1 MKKIWALYK
10 KYEELI
16 NYLVVGVMTTVIS
29 WVTYGVCRIV
39 MNVENALIMQIAV
52 FLRWFAG
59 VVFSYFMSR
68 KFVFK
73 SKNPKI
79 LREAIDF
86 TMSRVV
92 TLFLDMF
99 VMWLLPT
106 VFHINDWI
114 ATFVSA
120 VLVIVMN
127 YIFSKFLVFRKK
139 GDEALDKTGNNM

>member
-29 WVTYGVCRIV
+29 WVVYAICKLI
-39 MNVENALIMQIAV
+39 MNVDNAIIMQIAV

-79 LREAIDF
+79 WKEAVDF
-86 TMSRVV
+86 TTSRIV

-106 VFHINDWI
+106 IFKVDDWI
-114 ATFVSA
+114 ATFISA
-120 VLVIVMN
+120 VLVVIMN
-127 YIFSKFLVFRKK
+127 YIFSKFIVFRKK
-139 GDEALDKTGNNM
+139 KA

>member
-29 WVTYGVCRIV
+29 WLTYGVCRIV
-39 MNVENALIMQIAV
+39 MNVENPLIMQIAV

-73 SKNPKI
+73 SKNPKKF
-79 LREAIDF
+79 REAIDF

>member
-10 KYEELI
+10 KYEELV

-29 WVTYGVCRIV
+29 WTAYAICKLI
-39 MNVENALIMQIAV
+39 MNVDNAVIMQIAV

-59 VVFSYFMSR
+59 LVFSYFMSR

-79 LREAIDF
+79 LKEAIDF
-86 TMSRVV
+86 TTSRIV

-106 VFHINDWI
+106 IFKVDDWI
-114 ATFVSA
+114 ATFISA
-120 VLVIVMN
+120 VLVVIMN
-127 YIFSKFLVFRKK
+127 YIFSKFIVFRKK
-139 GDEALDKTGNNM
+139 KA

>member
-10 KYEELI
+10 KYEELV

-29 WVTYGVCRIV
+29 WTAYAICKLI
-39 MNVENALIMQIAV
+39 MNVDNAIIMQIAV

-59 VVFSYFMSR
+59 LVFSYFMSR

-79 LREAIDF
+79 LKEAVDF
-86 TMSRVV
+86 TTSRIV

-106 VFHINDWI
+106 VFKVDDWI
-114 ATFVSA
+114 STFISA
-120 VLVIVMN
+120 VLVVIMN
-127 YIFSKFLVFRKK
+127 YIFSKFIVFRKK
-139 GDEALDKTGNNM
+139 KA

>member
-16 NYLVVGVMTTVIS
+16 SYLVVGVMTTVIS
-29 WVTYGVCRIV
+29 WITYGVCRIV

-73 SKNPKI
+73 SKNPHV
-79 LREAIDF
+79 LREAVDF

-99 VMWLLPT
+99 VMWLLPS

-120 VLVIVMN
+120 VLVVVMN
-127 YIFSKFLVFRKK
+127 YILSKFLVFRKK
-139 GDEALDKTGNNM
+139 RG

>member
-29 WVTYGVCRIV
+29 WVTYGICRLF
-39 MNVENALIMQIAV
+39 MNVDNAIIMQIAV

-79 LREAIDF
+79 LKEAIDF
-86 TMSRVV
+86 TTSRIV

-99 VMWLLPT
+99 IMWLLPT
-106 VFHINDWI
+106 IFKVNDWI
-114 ATFVSA
+114 ATFISA
-120 VLVIVMN
+120 VLVVIMN
-127 YIFSKFLVFRKK
+127 YIFSKFIVFRKK
-139 GDEALDKTGNNM
+139 KA

>member
-1 MKKIWALYK
+1 MKKIWNLYK

-29 WVTYGVCRIV
+29 WTTYAICKLIMDVD
-39 MNVENALIMQIAV
+39 NAVIMQIAV

-59 VVFSYFMSR
+59 LVFSYFMSR

-86 TMSRVV
+86 TTSRIV

-99 VMWLLPT
+99 VMWILPT
-106 VFHINDWI
+106 VFKVDDWI
-114 ATFVSA
+114 ATFISA
-120 VLVIVMN
+120 VLVVIMN
-127 YIFSKFLVFRKK
+127 YVFSKFIVFRKK
-139 GDEALDKTGNNM
+139 KA

>member
-10 KYEELI
+10 KYEELV

-29 WVTYGVCRIV
+29 WTAYAVCKLI
-39 MNVENALIMQIAV
+39 MNVDNAIIMQIAV

-59 VVFSYFMSR
+59 LVFSYFMSR

-79 LREAIDF
+79 LKEAIDF
-86 TMSRVV
+86 TTSRIV

-99 VMWLLPT
+99 IMWILPT
-106 VFHINDWI
+106 VFKVDDWI
-114 ATFVSA
+114 STFISA
-120 VLVIVMN
+120 VLVVIMN
-127 YIFSKFLVFRKK
+127 YIFSKFIVFRKK
-139 GDEALDKTGNNM
+139 KA

>member
-10 KYEELI
+10 KYEELV

-29 WVTYGVCRIV
+29 WTAYAICKLI
-39 MNVENALIMQIAV
+39 MNVDNAIIMQIAV

-59 VVFSYFMSR
+59 LVFSYFMSR

-79 LREAIDF
+79 LKEAIDF
-86 TMSRVV
+86 TTSRIV

-106 VFHINDWI
+106 IFKVDDWI
-114 ATFVSA
+114 STFISA
-120 VLVIVMN
+120 VLVVIMN
-127 YIFSKFLVFRKK
+127 YIFSKFIVFNKK
-139 GDEALDKTGNNM
+139 KA

>member
-1 MKKIWALYK
+1 MESYKQMKKIWTLYK

-29 WVTYGVCRIV
+29 WITYAVCRLV
-39 MNVENALIMQIAV
+39 MNVDNAIIMQIAV

-79 LREAIDF
+79 LKEAIDF
-86 TMSRVV
+86 TTARIV

-99 VMWLLPT
+99 IMWILPT
-106 VFHINDWI
+106 VFHVNDWI
-114 ATFVSA
+114 ATFISA
-120 VLVIVMN
+120 VLVIIMN
-127 YIFSKFLVFRKK
+127 YIFSKFIVFRKK
-139 GDEALDKTGNNM
+139 KS

>member
-10 KYEELI
+10 KYEELV

-29 WVTYGVCRIV
+29 WTAYAICKLI
-39 MNVENALIMQIAV
+39 MNVDNAIIMQIAV

-59 VVFSYFMSR
+59 LVFSYFMSR

-79 LREAIDF
+79 LKEAVDF
-86 TMSRVV
+86 TTSRIV

-106 VFHINDWI
+106 VFKVDDWI
-114 ATFVSA
+114 STFISA
-120 VLVIVMN
+120 VLVIIMN
-127 YIFSKFLVFRKK
+127 YIFSKFIVFRKK
-139 GDEALDKTGNNM
+139 KA

>member
-10 KYEELI
+10 KYEELV

-29 WVTYGVCRIV
+29 WVVYAICKLI
-39 MNVENALIMQIAV
+39 MNVDNAIVMQIAV

-79 LREAIDF
+79 LKEAVDF
-86 TMSRVV
+86 TTSRIV

-106 VFHINDWI
+106 IFKVDDWI
-114 ATFVSA
+114 ATFISA
-120 VLVIVMN
+120 VLVVIMN
-127 YIFSKFLVFRKK
+127 YIFSKFIVFRKK
-139 GDEALDKTGNNM
+139 KA

>member
-10 KYEELI
+10 KYEELV

-29 WVTYGVCRIV
+29 WTAYAICKLI
-39 MNVENALIMQIAV
+39 MNVDNAIIMQIAV

-59 VVFSYFMSR
+59 LVFSYFMSR

-79 LREAIDF
+79 WKEAVDF
-86 TMSRVV
+86 TTSRIV

-106 VFHINDWI
+106 IFKVDDWI
-114 ATFVSA
+114 STFISA
-120 VLVIVMN
+120 VLVVIMN
-127 YIFSKFLVFRKK
+127 YIFSKFIVFNKK
-139 GDEALDKTGNNM
+139 KA

>member
-29 WVTYGVCRIV
+29 WITYGVCRIV

-73 SKNPKI
+73 SKNPHM
-79 LREAIDF
+79 LREAVDF

-99 VMWLLPT
+99 VMWLLPS

-120 VLVIVMN
+120 VLVVVMN
-127 YIFSKFLVFRKK
+127 YILSKFLVFRKK
-139 GDEALDKTGNNM
+139 RG

>member
-10 KYEELI
+10 KYEELV

-29 WVTYGVCRIV
+29 WVVYAICKLI
-39 MNVENALIMQIAV
+39 MNVDNAIVMQIAV

-79 LREAIDF
+79 LKEAVDF
-86 TMSRVV
+86 TTSRIV

-106 VFHINDWI
+106 IFKVDDWI
-114 ATFVSA
+114 ATFISA
-120 VLVIVMN
+120 VLVVIMN
-127 YIFSKFLVFRKK
+127 YIFSKFIVFNKK
-139 GDEALDKTGNNM
+139 KA

>member
-79 LREAIDF
+79 LREAVDF
-86 TMSRVV
+86 TMSRIV

-99 VMWLLPT
+99 VMWLLPSI
-106 VFHINDWI
+106 FHINDWI

-120 VLVIVMN
+120 VLVVVMN
-127 YIFSKFLVFRKK
+127 YILSKFVVFRKK
-139 GDEALDKTGNNM
+139 KVR

>member
-10 KYEELI
+10 KYEELV

-29 WVTYGVCRIV
+29 WTAYAICKLI
-39 MNVENALIMQIAV
+39 MNVDNAIIMQIAV

-59 VVFSYFMSR
+59 LVFSYFMSR

-79 LREAIDF
+79 WKEAVDF
-86 TMSRVV
+86 TTSRIV

-106 VFHINDWI
+106 VFKVDDWI
-114 ATFVSA
+114 STFISA
-120 VLVIVMN
+120 VLVVIMN
-127 YIFSKFLVFRKK
+127 YIFSKFIVFRKK
-139 GDEALDKTGNNM
+139 NA

>member
-29 WVTYGVCRIV
+29 WAAYGICKLV
-39 MNVENALIMQIAV
+39 MNVDNVVIMQIAV

-79 LREAIDF
+79 WKEAIDF
-86 TMSRVV
+86 TTSRIV

-106 VFHINDWI
+106 VFKVNDWI

-120 VLVIVMN
+120 VLVVIMN
-127 YIFSKFLVFRKK
+127 YILSKFIVFRKK
-139 GDEALDKTGNNM
+139 KA

>member
-16 NYLVVGVMTTVIS
+16 NYLVVGVMTTVVS
-29 WVTYGVCRIV
+29 WAAYGICKLV
-39 MNVENALIMQIAV
+39 MNVDNVVIMQAAV

-79 LREAIDF
+79 WKEAIDF
-86 TMSRVV
+86 TTSRIV

-106 VFHINDWI
+106 VFKVNDWI

-120 VLVIVMN
+120 VLVVIMN
-127 YIFSKFLVFRKK
+127 YIFSKFIVFRKK
-139 GDEALDKTGNNM
+139 NA

>member
-29 WVTYGVCRIV
+29 WVTYGICRLF
-39 MNVENALIMQIAV
+39 MNVDNAIIMQIAV

-79 LREAIDF
+79 LKEAIDF
-86 TMSRVV
+86 TTSRIV

-99 VMWLLPT
+99 IMWILPT
-106 VFHINDWI
+106 VFKVDDWI
-114 ATFVSA
+114 STFISA
-120 VLVIVMN
+120 VLVVIMN
-127 YIFSKFLVFRKK
+127 YIFSKFIVFRKK
-139 GDEALDKTGNNM
+139 KA

>member
-10 KYEELI
+10 KYEELV

-29 WVTYGVCRIV
+29 WTAYAVCKLI
-39 MNVENALIMQIAV
+39 MNVDNAIIMQIAV

-59 VVFSYFMSR
+59 LVFSYFMSR

-79 LREAIDF
+79 WKEAIDF
-86 TMSRVV
+86 ITSRIV

-106 VFHINDWI
+106 VFKIDDWI
-114 ATFVSA
+114 STFISA
-120 VLVIVMN
+120 VLVVIMN
-127 YIFSKFLVFRKK
+127 YIFSKFIVFNKK
-139 GDEALDKTGNNM
+139 KA

>member
-10 KYEELI
+10 KYEELV
-16 NYLVVGVMTTVIS
+16 NYFVVGVMTTAIS
-29 WVTYGVCRIV
+29 WVTYGICKLI
-39 MNVENALIMQIAV
+39 MNVDNAVIMQMAV

-59 VVFSYFMSR
+59 LVFSYFMSR

-79 LREAIDF
+79 LKEAIDF
-86 TMSRVV
+86 TTSRIV

-106 VFHINDWI
+106 VFKVDDWI
-114 ATFVSA
+114 STFISA
-120 VLVIVMN
+120 VLVVIMN
-127 YIFSKFLVFRKK
+127 YIFSKFIVFRKK
-139 GDEALDKTGNNM
+139 KA

>member
-29 WVTYGVCRIV
+29 WVTYGICRLF
-39 MNVENALIMQIAV
+39 MNVDNAIIMQIAV

-79 LREAIDF
+79 LKEAIDF
-86 TMSRVV
+86 TTSRIV

-99 VMWLLPT
+99 IMWFLPT
-106 VFHINDWI
+106 IFKVNDWI
-114 ATFVSA
+114 ATFISA
-120 VLVIVMN
+120 VLVVIMN
-127 YIFSKFLVFRKK
+127 YIFSKFIVFRKK
-139 GDEALDKTGNNM
+139 KA

>member
-29 WVTYGVCRIV
+29 WITYGVCRIV

-73 SKNPKI
+73 SKNPHV
-79 LREAIDF
+79 LREAVDF

-99 VMWLLPT
+99 VMWLLPS

-120 VLVIVMN
+120 VLVVVMN
-127 YIFSKFLVFRKK
+127 YILSKFLVFRKK
-139 GDEALDKTGNNM
+139 RG

>member
-10 KYEELI
+10 KYEELV

-29 WVTYGVCRIV
+29 WTAYAICKLI
-39 MNVENALIMQIAV
+39 MNVDNAIIMQIAV

-59 VVFSYFMSR
+59 LVFSYFMSR

-79 LREAIDF
+79 LKEAIDF
-86 TMSRVV
+86 TTSRIV

-106 VFHINDWI
+106 VFKVDDWI
-114 ATFVSA
+114 STFISA
-120 VLVIVMN
+120 VLVVIMN
-127 YIFSKFLVFRKK
+127 YIFSKFIVFNKK
-139 GDEALDKTGNNM
+139 KA